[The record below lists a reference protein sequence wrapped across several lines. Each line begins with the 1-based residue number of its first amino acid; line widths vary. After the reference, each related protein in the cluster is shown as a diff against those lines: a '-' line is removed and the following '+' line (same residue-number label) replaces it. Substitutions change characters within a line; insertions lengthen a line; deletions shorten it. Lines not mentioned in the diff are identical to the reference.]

1 MLYLFRIY
9 KLLLELLDQQQRQ
22 SWFAEEMLDL
32 QRIAADRREALDY
45 YLRVKGAWRLNPL
58 SLAVL
63 KRLCEWREQVARALD
78 KPRSHIVKDNVLLD
92 LAHNKPTQMSQL
104 HQLDDWY
111 SRSVKRFGEQ
121 VLQEIANVDHSD
133 LPGELP
139 QPLSRAVSDVMKKM
153 RLSINE
159 VAEQQA
165 VPKELMCNKKE
176 LESILRSASEGQCQW
191 PARLVEGWRGSMVI
205 PALQLVLDN
214 SDAL

>member
-1 MLYLFRIY
+1 
-9 KLLLELLDQQQRQ
+9 
-22 SWFAEEMLDL
+22 
-32 QRIAADRREALDY
+32 
-45 YLRVKGAWRLNPL
+45 
-58 SLAVL
+58 
-63 KRLCEWREQVARALD
+63 
-78 KPRSHIVKDNVLLD
+78 
-92 LAHNKPTQMSQL
+92 
-104 HQLDDWY
+104 
-111 SRSVKRFGEQ
+111 
-121 VLQEIANVDHSD
+121 
-133 LPGELP
+133 
-139 QPLSRAVSDVMKKM
+139 M

>member
-1 MLYLFRIY
+1 ML
-9 KLLLELLDQQQRQ
+9 EQQQRE
-22 SWFAEEMLDL
+22 SWFAEEMQDL

-63 KRLCEWREQVARALD
+63 KRLCEWREQAARTLD

-92 LAHNKPTQMSQL
+92 LANNKPTQMSQL
-104 HQLDDWY
+104 HQIDDWY

-121 VLQEIANVDHSD
+121 VLQEIADVDQD
-133 LPGELP
+133 NLPSELP

-153 RLSINE
+153 RVSISE
-159 VAEQQA
+159 VAEAQA
-165 VPKELMCNKKE
+165 IPKELMCNKKE
-176 LESILRSASEGQCQW
+176 LESILRSAVEGKREW
-191 PARLVEGWRGSMVI
+191 PARLVDGWRGSMVI
-205 PALQLVLDN
+205 PALELVIDN